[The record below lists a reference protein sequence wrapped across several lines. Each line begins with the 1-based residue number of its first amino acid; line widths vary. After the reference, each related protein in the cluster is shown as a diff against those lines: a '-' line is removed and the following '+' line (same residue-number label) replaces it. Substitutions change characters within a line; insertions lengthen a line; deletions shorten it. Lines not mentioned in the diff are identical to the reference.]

1 MTTPAKYR
9 VMRPESAAKDAPYT
23 TYGRVFHTWD
33 AAVNWAARVVGAII
47 DFQTG
52 AVIGDM
58 RDLKKEKSR
67 G

>member
-1 MTTPAKYR
+1 MITPAKYR
-9 VMRPESAAKDAPYT
+9 VMRPTGTGYS

-33 AAVNWAARVVGAII
+33 AAVRWAAKCMGAII

-58 RDLKKEKSR
+58 RDLKKAKGGNR

>member
-9 VMRPESAAKDAPYT
+9 VLRPEPGQKNYT

-33 AAVNWAARVVGAII
+33 AAVRWCARVGGAIL
-47 DFQTG
+47 DFKSG
-52 AVIGDM
+52 AVIGDW
-58 RDLKKEKSR
+58 RDVEKEKAR

>member
-9 VMRPESAAKDAPYT
+9 VLRPTGKAYT

-33 AAVNWAARVVGAII
+33 AAVRWCARVGGAIL
-47 DFQTG
+47 DFRTG
-52 AVIGDM
+52 AVIGDW
-58 RDLKKEKSR
+58 RDLKKGKSR